1 MAKPK
6 GGDPPSD
13 LESEMTPEDDR
24 LTLEDETAAGRSERL
39 ELSQERRTERLARR
53 RSDRQ
58 FMGVLLI
65 FAVLFFGI
73 GIVLARTVW
82 RPKAAAPVAGTPTAT
97 PEPPPTATP
106 PLGEP
111 ATPTENAG
119 VAGDPAS
126 SATADPA
133 ASGDGAAYDVST
145 RDPIPFE
152 SKAAFAQ
159 HMKSW
164 RNEEDKWVNA
174 RWERYQQCL
183 ELGDLKV
190 DRVKQAFL
198 ATPRHL
204 FCRQRNQPRAYE
216 HAYLDIGWGVTIS
229 GPHIV
234 CRMTNALDPQP
245 EHKCLEIGTG
255 SGYQAAVLANLSNHV
270 YSVEIIKPLA
280 QETKEL
286 YADLVA
292 EGYEE
297 YKNVHLKAA
306 DGYYGWEEHAPFDRI
321 IVTCGIDHVPPDLV
335 KQLAPN
341 GIIVIPVGTYDSQKV
356 LKITKK
362 VGADGEIELPEE
374 DLYPGR
380 TRPIQFVPFTAEG
393 GGTHY
398 R

>member
-1 MAKPK
+1 
-6 GGDPPSD
+6 
-13 LESEMTPEDDR
+13 MTPEDEG
-24 LTLEDETAAGRSERL
+24 LQAESEAASRA
-39 ELSQERRTERLARR
+39 ELIEQSKERRAERVARR

-73 GIVLARTVW
+73 GIVLARTVF
-82 RPKAAAPVAGTPTAT
+82 RPRAATEGPAAPVAAPDPTAT
-97 PEPPPTATP
+97 SSLPV
-106 PLGEP
+106 GEP
-111 ATPTENAG
+111 ATP
-119 VAGDPAS
+119 
-126 SATADPA
+126 SATASAVADPA
-133 ASGDGAAYDVST
+133 APTGVTGTPAGATEAAAYDISARAPV
-145 RDPIPFE
+145 PFE
-152 SKAAFAQ
+152 SKAAFAE

-164 RNEEDKWVNA
+164 RQEEDKWINA
-174 RWERYQQCL
+174 RWERYQKCL

-198 ATPRHL
+198 ATPRQL
-204 FCRQRNQPRAYE
+204 FCREQNLPRAYD
-216 HAYLDIGWGVTIS
+216 HAYLDLGHNWGVTIS

-270 YSVEIIKPLA
+270 YSIEIIKPLA

-292 EGYEE
+292 EGYDE

-321 IVTCGIDHVPPDLV
+321 IVTCGIDHVPPDLI
-335 KQLAPN
+335 KQLAPD

-356 LKITKK
+356 LKITKQ

-380 TRPIQFVPFTAEG
+380 TRAIQFVPFTAEG